1 MYDNSLRCMPV
12 FTFRLDDAVAQRF
25 DAKASASGGRSAFLR
40 RLILAAL
47 EEGASTEMAAVV
59 TPRPARATRRVE
71 IRLADQEIAALDAA
85 AAALGLKRTDWVT
98 TLVRQRLGVKG
109 GLPREERAA
118 VAQAWRELNRI
129 GINLNQATR
138 ALNASVMV
146 ESGLDVAREA
156 ARVASFRA
164 EIGAA
169 LAGLGAALKGDLAY
183 WDAVDA

>member
-1 MYDNSLRCMPV
+1 MAFFGV
-12 FTFRLDDAVAQRF
+12 RLDDDLAQRF
-25 DAKASASGGRSAFLR
+25 DTKASVAGGRSAFLR
-40 RLILAAL
+40 RLIMAAL
-47 EEGASTEMAAVV
+47 EEGASAGTGAEGVV
-59 TPRPARATRRVE
+59 GAPRPRRATRRVE
-71 IRLADQEIAALDAA
+71 IRLTEEEIATLDAE

-98 TLVRQRLGVKG
+98 TLVRRRLRVRG

-169 LAGLGAALKGDLAY
+169 LAGLGAALRGDLAY
-183 WDAVDA
+183 WDSVDA